1 MQLVVS
7 RRLRAL
13 ALAVIVASACGL
25 SSPLPARPAA
35 AVALARSPVSSLPR
49 SPPPRAVAPLG
60 QLQPTLRAAA
70 AAPSR
75 ASAVRME
82 DAPFWPNIERFAR
95 FFISTIT
102 GLIFGLLS
110 PLAAFGRSPLLA
122 LVGTSL
128 VLGTLAFFYF
138 TLTSMQSPEFT
149 PPSVIPDQSVQ
160 QMMDEI
166 YGPR

>member
-25 SSPLPARPAA
+25 ITLPARPAA
-35 AVALARSPVSSLPR
+35 TVALARSPVSLLPR
-49 SPPPRAVAPLG
+49 SPPPRAVALLG

>member
-35 AVALARSPVSSLPR
+35 AVALARSPVSSPPR

-149 PPSVIPDQSVQ
+149 PPSVIPDQSCLL
-160 QMMDEI
+160 
-166 YGPR
+166 YTSPSPRD

>member
-13 ALAVIVASACGL
+13 ALAVVVASACGIT
-25 SSPLPARPAA
+25 LPARPTT

-70 AAPSR
+70 APPAR

>member
-1 MQLVVS
+1 M
-7 RRLRAL
+7 
-13 ALAVIVASACGL
+13 
-25 SSPLPARPAA
+25 
-35 AVALARSPVSSLPR
+35 
-49 SPPPRAVAPLG
+49 APLG

-70 AAPSR
+70 APPAR
-75 ASAVRME
+75 VGVRME

>member
-1 MQLVVS
+1 MQLTGQDSMASAMVS
-7 RRLRAL
+7 RTSLG
-13 ALAVIVASACGL
+13 SDD
-25 SSPLPARPAA
+25 
-35 AVALARSPVSSLPR
+35 VS
-49 SPPPRAVAPLG
+49 G
-60 QLQPTLRAAA
+60 GC
-70 AAPSR
+70 
-75 ASAVRME
+75 
-82 DAPFWPNIERFAR
+82 ERFAR

-102 GLIFGLLS
+102 GLIFGLLA

-128 VLGTLAFFYF
+128 VLGTLAFCYF
-138 TLTSMQSPEFT
+138 PLTSMQAPEFT

>member
-7 RRLRAL
+7 RS
-13 ALAVIVASACGL
+13 SAPSRWL
-25 SSPLPARPAA
+25 SSSHRRAASPALCRASRRRGGSG
-35 AVALARSPVSSLPR
+35 ALARVVAAAP
-49 SPPPRAVAPLG
+49 PPPRAVAPLG

-75 ASAVRME
+75 ASAVRMGR
-82 DAPFWPNIERFAR
+82 PFWPNIERFAR

-149 PPSVIPDQSVQ
+149 PPSS
-160 QMMDEI
+160 
-166 YGPR
+166 RTSRCSR

>member
-1 MQLVVS
+1 MT
-7 RRLRAL
+7 AADCAAIMAFC
-13 ALAVIVASACGL
+13 ALAV
-25 SSPLPARPAA
+25 AA
-35 AVALARSPVSSLPR
+35 AIITYVVEQQVPQLPL
-49 SPPPRAVAPLG
+49 PPPRAVAPLG

-70 AAPSR
+70 APPSR

-110 PLAAFGRSPLLA
+110 PLAAFGRSPLLP

>member
-1 MQLVVS
+1 M
-7 RRLRAL
+7 
-13 ALAVIVASACGL
+13 LAVIVASACGL
-25 SSPLPARPAA
+25 STLPARPTT

-49 SPPPRAVAPLG
+49 SPPA
-60 QLQPTLRAAA
+60 
-70 AAPSR
+70 R

>member
-35 AVALARSPVSSLPR
+35 AVALARA
-49 SPPPRAVAPLG
+49 PPGRPTRVPRAVAPLG

>member
-1 MQLVVS
+1 MAVYGFTS
-7 RRLRAL
+7 RRAIAGCLYGAIVTGCFYGFSMYSRAL
-13 ALAVIVASACGL
+13 KKQFGL
-25 SSPLPARPAA
+25 SQS
-35 AVALARSPVSSLPR
+35 
-49 SPPPRAVAPLG
+49 
-60 QLQPTLRAAA
+60 QLDNVNTVPYA
-70 AAPSR
+70 
-75 ASAVRME
+75 
-82 DAPFWPNIERFAR
+82 
-95 FFISTIT
+95 
-102 GLIFGLLS
+102 FGLLS